1 MIYFYLF
8 NNQIL
13 FQIFFTFKK
22 RCHNFWTCVVSLRCR
37 AENSAIG
44 IKQMDLTN
52 KWRIF
57 DCTLLSHF
65 RMHFMDWYVLPRE
78 TYWPW
83 CQFKV
88 ITCYL
93 LEAVGM
99 SNICEPLWVSL
110 IMSHLGKLSVCIVL
124 CNIQINNQRHAYR
137 LLANNE
143 ISPKTK

>member
-1 MIYFYLF
+1 MSVMIYFYLS

-13 FQIFFTFKK
+13 FQIFFTIKK
-22 RCHNFWTCVVSLRCR
+22 GVVSLHCR
-37 AENSAIG
+37 TENSAIG
-44 IKQMDLTN
+44 IKQMDRTN

-99 SNICEPLWVSL
+99 SNICEPL
-110 IMSHLGKLSVCIVL
+110 
-124 CNIQINNQRHAYR
+124 
-137 LLANNE
+137 
-143 ISPKTK
+143 